1 MMNYEDFKKN
11 LLKAVEEEIE
21 SRGLEDISCRFDNID
36 APDGMNDRMIVSV
49 EGSKMSMAFRL
60 QEIYNDVNA
69 GENLLRAADR
79 MVNTIEANV
88 DVCKSKENDVKD
100 FVSDYEQVRKHT
112 YLRLLPGNSPVL
124 KDTPHKD
131 IGDMALVVNIH
142 LLNFSDENGRS
153 CVVVTKPL
161 MEMYGIEEDQ
171 LFFDAKNNS
180 VENEPMVFTPLGDMI
195 KPLLEEENI
204 PSPEEAGIVT
214 YIATTKSGFQGASV
228 LAYPEFAEKAAETI
242 GGSFYM
248 LPSSVHEF
256 ILIKD
261 DGRAKAK
268 ELNKMIKN
276 VNETVLE
283 ARDYLSD
290 QCYHYDAI
298 EKKLTFGTD
307 HDKEKAQKKAQKKD
321 IEIPANKKFE
331 APDLIP
337 DELIPD
343 VDIDNGPDL

>member
-69 GENLLRAADR
+69 GENLLREADR

-88 DVCKSKENDVKD
+88 DVCKSKENVVKD

-124 KDTPHKD
+124 KDTPHKI

-142 LLNFSDENGRS
+142 LENFSDEAGRS

-171 LFFDAKNNS
+171 LFFEAKNNS
-180 VENEPMVFTPLGDMI
+180 VENEPVVFTPLGDMI
-195 KPLLEEENI
+195 RSLI
-204 PSPEEAGIVT
+204 DTGEAPDPKEADIVT
-214 YIATTKSGFQGASV
+214 YIATNRSGFQGAAV
-228 LAYPEFAEKAAETI
+228 LAYPEFVEKAAETI

-261 DGRAKAK
+261 DGKPNAK
-268 ELNKMIKN
+268 ELNKMVKN

-283 ARDYLSD
+283 PRDLLSN

-298 EKKLTFGTD
+298 EKKFTFGAE
-307 HDKEKAQKKAQKKD
+307 HAREKAEQKYKNAPAAEKYKA
-321 IEIPANKKFE
+321 PAIT
-331 APDLIP
+331 L

-343 VDIDNGPDL
+343 VDIDNGPEP